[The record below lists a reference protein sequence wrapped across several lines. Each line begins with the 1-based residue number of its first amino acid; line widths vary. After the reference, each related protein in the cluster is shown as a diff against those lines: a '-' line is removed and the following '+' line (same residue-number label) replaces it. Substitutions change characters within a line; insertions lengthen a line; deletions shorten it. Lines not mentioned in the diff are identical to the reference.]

1 MSCLGGERVGGW
13 GGGGVGEA
21 LISEINSD
29 VYTYF
34 YGYCEQLTTLVPVCE
49 QLRKSR
55 DLILRRRCTQH

>member
-1 MSCLGGERVGGW
+1 MSCLGGEGVGGV
-13 GGGGVGEA
+13 GGGEA

-49 QLRKSR
+49 QLRRSR
-55 DLILRRRCTQH
+55 DHILGRRCTQH